1 MTKRETM
8 LKRYIGDRYLF
19 EIESVPVARRFVF
32 TITAID
38 RKSGRR
44 SHVNNLNGILSQFD
58 LDEEDPRYEESDWLV
73 SAKENEQFRVRAGE
87 VFRSKYQLG
96 QIEATL
102 DEDRMLGEWAN
113 LREEWNPA
121 NWIRLC
127 NGETVA
133 Q

>member
-1 MTKRETM
+1 MGKRETM

-19 EIESVPVARRFVF
+19 EVESAPVARGFVF

-38 RKSGRR
+38 RESGRR
-44 SHVNNLNGILSQFD
+44 SHVNNVNGILSQFD
-58 LDEEDPRYEESDWLV
+58 LEEDDPRYEESDWWV
-73 SAKENEQFRVRAGE
+73 STKENEQFRARAGE
-87 VFRSKYQLG
+87 VFRSQYQLR

-113 LREEWNPA
+113 TREEWNPA

-127 NGETVA
+127 AGVVA